1 MGERLVFDVFRGRYK
16 EDLTQLCSIHFHWSA
31 YTESVYYEAKVLI
44 DGLKKYGYNKHMS
57 DHETIQILINT
68 LQENVMCLPQ
78 QIIPPREGIDEPPTI
93 IPMRKC
99 RGGILKDDI
108 EFAKAEGFE
117 FTEEDVSRSNG
128 LIALSEDAIESLH
141 EWAEDVEEFYI
152 DEEAYTNSMFT
163 TLTLKDI
170 QEEYP
175 GTDIN
180 SIPDYY
186 VPDGCDPTLPTFD
199 NTDKLI
205 SWIQDTKKEYNDWII
220 GKYENKGVICFECI
234 YTG

>member
-1 MGERLVFDVFRGRYK
+1 MGERLVFDVFRGHYK
-16 EDLTQLCSIHFHWSA
+16 EDMTQICSIHFHWSA
-31 YTESVYYEAKVLI
+31 YTESVYHEAKVLI

-68 LQENVMCLPQ
+68 LQENVMNISQ
-78 QIIPPREGIDEPPTI
+78 QLFPSRPGIDKQPTI
-93 IPMRKC
+93 IPVHTI

-108 EFAKAEGFE
+108 EFAKTEGFE
-117 FTEEDVSRSNG
+117 FTEENVSHSMG
-128 LIALSEDAIESLH
+128 LIAISEDAIESLH
-141 EWAEDVEEFYI
+141 ELAEDVEEFYI
-152 DEEAYTNSMFT
+152 DEECYTNSMFT

-186 VPDGCDPTLPTFD
+186 VPDGCDPTLPTFG

-205 SWIQDTKKEYNDWII
+205 EWIQNIKTDYSSWIL
-220 GKYENKGVICFECI
+220 GKYENKGIMYFECI
-234 YTG
+234 YT